1 MSSNN
6 AYDLQ
11 MLHIRVNELQESLQ
25 LYERLNM
32 KNEFM
37 YTLRLYT
44 MALLNIGDMVRMKE
58 LLIDYK
64 FMVTWEDERML
75 EHHKNK
81 QMLSQESAQAN
92 LMSLFSPTD
101 NPYEEMMVEGGKK
114 LNVCIERPN

>member
-1 MSSNN
+1 MTSNS

-44 MALLNIGDMVRMKE
+44 MTLLHIGDMVRMKE

-81 QMLSQESAQAN
+81 QMLS
-92 LMSLFSPTD
+92 
-101 NPYEEMMVEGGKK
+101 
-114 LNVCIERPN
+114 